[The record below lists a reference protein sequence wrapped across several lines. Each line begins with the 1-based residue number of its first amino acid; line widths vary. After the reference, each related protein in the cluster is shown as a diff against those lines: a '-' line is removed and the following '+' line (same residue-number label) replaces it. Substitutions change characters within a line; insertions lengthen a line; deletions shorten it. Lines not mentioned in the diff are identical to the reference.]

1 MMFYNLKL
9 YKKRQTW
16 MKSSNLPGET
26 TQDKL
31 NNLEDAGKDLFGNDL
46 LAKSTPIT
54 PVASSKIIPSETNL
68 S

>member
-1 MMFYNLKL
+1 
-9 YKKRQTW
+9 
-16 MKSSNLPGET
+16 MKSSNLPGGT

-46 LAKSTPIT
+46 LAKSTPNT
-54 PVASSKIIPSETNL
+54 PVGSLNVIKSETNL

>member
-1 MMFYNLKL
+1 
-9 YKKRQTW
+9 